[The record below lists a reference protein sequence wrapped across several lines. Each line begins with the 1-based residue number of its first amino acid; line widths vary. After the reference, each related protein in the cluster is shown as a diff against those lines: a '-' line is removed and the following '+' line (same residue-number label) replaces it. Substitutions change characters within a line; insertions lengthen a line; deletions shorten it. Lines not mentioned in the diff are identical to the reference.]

1 MQCQRDTQFIIHH
14 WQCALKGRQITDGG
28 KQRAA
33 PGYGKLIT
41 PPPCADGARAGVRGR
56 VWHGDGGHA
65 SLTPVCALSP
75 LQGVFAKGGVVACWW
90 VLCEKAVCEG
100 TKGQKRPRDF
110 CVLFPYL
117 SLFCLSGAL
126 ACYLSLSGLSVVA
139 HAARRKS
146 ICGACVFAGIG
157 DRT

>member
-1 MQCQRDTQFIIHH
+1 MVMHK
-14 WQCALKGRQITDGG
+14 ALPVCFLTLETRLLQI
-28 KQRAA
+28 RA
-33 PGYGKLIT
+33 PRTRI
-41 PPPCADGARAGVRGR
+41 CARARKGWERSVTLRIPLPED
-56 VWHGDGGHA
+56 DGFA
-65 SLTPVCALSP
+65 LTATRKGAEKSRTSRTSATSRTR
-75 LQGVFAKGGVVACWW
+75 FA
-90 VLCEKAVCEG
+90 KAVCEE